1 MPQPSC
7 YLFLGSDRPRKL
19 QRIQELERA
28 LKVQP
33 LDRHHLDASA
43 MTSAQLLALC
53 RQQPAT
59 SPIRLVV
66 VDQAHR
72 LDQAFVEAFQ
82 KYADIIAQSATLILL
97 VEIELSA
104 RQPLSK
110 ITAAMQTE
118 RFPGRDVPALKPFAL
133 TDALGTRDMAGV
145 LMAVS
150 DQLQAGKAPLELI
163 GLVAWQLQ
171 RWVTARRL
179 LDGGVRIEQIASL
192 MNLKPWQ
199 VERVQTE
206 VAHRSLTSLQDL
218 LARCWQLDV
227 DAKRGRAIPELAIEQ
242 LVTEVC
248 LAAPDEAAAARS

>member
-1 MPQPSC
+1 MPRPGC

-19 QRIQELERA
+19 QRIQELERI

-43 MTSAQLLALC
+43 TTSAQLLALC
-53 RQQPAT
+53 RQRPAT
-59 SPIRLVV
+59 SPTRLVV

-82 KYADIIAQSATLILL
+82 QHAEMMARSTTLVLL
-97 VEIELSA
+97 VEMELSA

-110 ITAAMQTE
+110 IAAAIQTE
-118 RFPGRDVPALKPFAL
+118 RFPGRDAPALKPFAL
-133 TDALGTRDMAGV
+133 TDALGHRDVAGA
-145 LMAVS
+145 LTAVA

-171 RWVTARRL
+171 RWVTMRRL

-199 VERVQTE
+199 VERLQSE

-218 LARCWQLDV
+218 LAHCWQLDV

-242 LVTEVC
+242 LVTETC
-248 LAAPDEAAAARS
+248 LSPPTEAAAAC